1 MKRALFL
8 DRDGVINIDTGHL
21 YLFED
26 VKYVENILNI
36 IRTFHEAEYLIIV
49 ITNQAGIAKKYY
61 REEDVLKLHEQMKL
75 DIFSRTGVQIDEWL
89 YCPHKKEDNCNCRK
103 PKSLM
108 FDKAIKKFNINLEES
123 FVIGDKISDM
133 QAGYS
138 AKIKNLFLL
147 ESRYFENNNVPS
159 KLHVNILKDLK
170 DFPLNKLF
178 INKINQ

>member
-1 MKRALFL
+1 MKKALFL

-21 YLFED
+21 YLFEN
-26 VKYVENILNI
+26 VKYVEGILNVI
-36 IRTFHEAEYLIIV
+36 KSFHEAGYVIIV

-61 REEDVLKLHEQMKL
+61 REEDVLKLHQQMKL
-75 DIFSRTGVQIDEWL
+75 DIFSKTGVQIDEWL
-89 YCPHKKEDNCNCRK
+89 YCPHKEDDNCNCRK

-108 FDKAIKKFNINLEES
+108 FDKAMEKFNINSEVS

-133 QAGYS
+133 RAGYS

-159 KLHVNILKDLK
+159 KLQVNIIKDLK
-170 DFPLNKLF
+170 DFPINKLF
-178 INKINQ
+178 INETNQ